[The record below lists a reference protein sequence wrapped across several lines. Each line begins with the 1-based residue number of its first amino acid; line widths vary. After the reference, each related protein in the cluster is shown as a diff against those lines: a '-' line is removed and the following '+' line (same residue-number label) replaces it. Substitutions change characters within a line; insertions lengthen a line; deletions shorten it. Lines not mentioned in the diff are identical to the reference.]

1 MKTKQ
6 KNVRFDEL
14 TLALLERMVSKKELG
29 TQSDVVRKGIIELA
43 EKVLCEKEYTE
54 IVLEYI
60 KR

>member
-14 TLALLERMVSKKELG
+14 TLALLECMVSKKELG